1 MKKPMRSIVIMLI
14 AVMTLSLFTMFPSAA
29 GTTITQVN
37 IKKTSVSLTTGK
49 STGLAYSFHYVG
61 TKPTAKSFTW
71 KSSNSKVATVSG
83 GTIKAK
89 NVGTATITLSA
100 NGHKDTC
107 KVTVKKPAAGKFINT
122 DSAYTSLNSYRKN
135 AKVKKL
141 VRDKTLEDIAKIR
154 AKEIVKKFDHTRPNG
169 KSALTLIKGNKYKGE
184 NIAKGQKTVA
194 AVTKAWYKSK
204 GHRENMLRKSFKKV
218 GIACYEYNGV
228 KYWVQIFSS

>member
-49 STGLAYSFHYVG
+49 S
-61 TKPTAKSFTW
+61 
-71 KSSNSKVATVSG
+71 SKVATVSG

-135 AKVKKL
+135 AKVKTL

-154 AKEIVKKFDHTRPNG
+154 AKEIVRKFDHTRPNG

-194 AVTKAWYKSK
+194 AVTKAWYNSK